1 MYSMCVLF
9 KISSPQITIHK
20 QLKTI
25 VLIRPRGSTK
35 YTQTLFEQSVYYL
48 TFYFSYFRK
57 YFKDNNIIHVHH
69 GI

>member
-1 MYSMCVLF
+1 M
-9 KISSPQITIHK
+9 HK